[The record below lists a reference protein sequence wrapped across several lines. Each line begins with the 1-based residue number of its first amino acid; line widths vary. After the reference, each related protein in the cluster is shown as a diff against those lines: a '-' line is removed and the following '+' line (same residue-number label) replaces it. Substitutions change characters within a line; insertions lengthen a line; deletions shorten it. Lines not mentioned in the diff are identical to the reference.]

1 VNKLFRYTNGLTLL
15 QLAVLILLGILS
27 AYYSFIISIVW
38 VFIVIATI
46 YGFATKNSTL
56 LWYGV
61 AASPAMEIWAR
72 MSRASFV
79 PHEIGKYYL
88 LLVIPLLF
96 YQHTKRTS
104 NRPAYYVGS
113 IMLFCL
119 LPSIVVSTAFFDYED
134 WVLNGLGIIELA
146 TLLIFIARER
156 WTVDQFA
163 AIMKMSIIPI
173 IPVVAYLSQK
183 TPDLDKI
190 NFVLGSNFKTSGD
203 FGGNQVSTVLG
214 WGIIAIIILLQIKR
228 PLIKIKWVNYVL
240 IGVLLY
246 RGFLT
251 FSRGGVLVTALAVII
266 LYLPVAFSS
275 IKNALKFGVTISI
288 LSLSSIYLFD
298 KVNTLTNNQL
308 TLRYR
313 GETMGTL
320 SGTKERNLNTIT
332 SYRLQLAET
341 DLMMFKDYWV
351 WGVGVGRAKLER
363 PHYGFQSI
371 VSHTEF
377 TRLLAE
383 QGIGGLVAVILL
395 SFFPIWWVYKQK
407 YVIWKAVAAS
417 LFTVAILTSFHSAM
431 RTNTTIVSYILAA
444 VPVLYAGAK
453 NENNE

>member
-1 VNKLFRYTNGLTLL
+1 MN
-15 QLAVLILLGILS
+15 
-27 AYYSFIISIVW
+27 
-38 VFIVIATI
+38 
-46 YGFATKNSTL
+46 L
-56 LWYGV
+56 LWYSV

-88 LLVIPLLF
+88 LLVIPLFF
-96 YQHTKRTS
+96 YNHAKRIS
-104 NRPAYYVGS
+104 NKPAHYVGS

-119 LPSIVVSTAFFDYED
+119 LPSCIVSIAFFDYEG

-146 TLLIFIARER
+146 ILLIFIARER
-156 WTVDQFA
+156 WTVDEFA
-163 AIMKMSIIPI
+163 KKLQWSIIPI
-173 IPVVAYLSQK
+173 IPVVAYLTQK
-183 TPDLDKI
+183 TPDFDKI
-190 NFVLGSNFKTSGD
+190 NFTLGSNFKTSGD

-228 PLIKIKWVNYVL
+228 PLIKIKWINYGLVAL
-240 IGVLLY
+240 LLY

-251 FSRGGVLVTALAVII
+251 FSRGGVLVTAVAVII
-266 LYLPVAFSS
+266 LYLPIALSGV
-275 IKNALKFGVTISI
+275 KNALRFVGTIVLLSI
-288 LSLSSIYLFD
+288 TSIYLFN

-308 TLRYR
+308 ALRYQ

-351 WGVGVGRAKLER
+351 WGVGIGRAKDER

-371 VSHTEF
+371 VSHTEY

-383 QGIGGLVAVILL
+383 QGIGGLAVVVLL
-395 SFFPIWWVYKQK
+395 TFFPAWWVYRQK
-407 YVIWKAVAAS
+407 YAIWKAVTAS
-417 LFTVAILTSFHSAM
+417 LFTAAILTSFHSSM
-431 RTNTTIVSYILAA
+431 RTNTTIVCYILAA
-444 VPVLYAGAK
+444 VPVMYAGAK
-453 NENNE
+453 NENDE